1 MDSIQGELAACGRE
15 VGSSCFISPLG
26 DGVAVFSLQPFH
38 RLQLVLYSVVDRVS
52 AVGRNEWLVDV
63 GGSFSSYILLII
75 VELCLLL
82 TTAGVLMRSTLT
94 SAPLK

>member
-26 DGVAVFSLQPFH
+26 DGVAVFPLQPFH
-38 RLQLVLYSVVDRVS
+38 RLLLYSVVDCVS

-63 GGSFSSYILLII
+63 GGLFSTYVLLLI

-82 TTAGVLMRSTLT
+82 TTAGVLMGTTLT